1 MWSDNE
7 TEIDLLGFEHL
18 VTAVK
23 SIVTD
28 DALLPATIGV
38 YGDWGSGKSSL
49 LKMIAQQ
56 FEGKDGVLLLSFNGW
71 LFEGFDDAK
80 TSLMGTILD
89 EIISRKL
96 VSTEIKDD
104 AKRLGWKLL
113 KQIDVMRVMG
123 FAGRAALAGL
133 IGGIPGALLS
143 AGKDAMSGFKSMT
156 EKAGDAALTVD
167 EIVAHFKENSEDGV
181 RRGIR
186 EFRKDFEN
194 LLKESGIA
202 KLIVVIDDLDRCLPE
217 TILETLEAIKLFL
230 FVPRTAFILG
240 ADERLVKYA
249 VRRRFP
255 ELPGQLVEVGSDY
268 LEKLIQYPIY
278 VPPLGRGEMET
289 YINLLF
295 AKLSGVSDS
304 DFELARKQ
312 AVQCD
317 PNALLDVRFNFAI
330 AKTLFKERT
339 PPGLDE
345 SLATAQRIAA
355 VFARE
360 SGNPRQCK
368 RFLNTLVLRLAMAK
382 SRKVDLK
389 QRVLAKLMLL
399 ERFRPESFR
408 SLADAQAKEGGKPKE
423 LALAE
428 KLLIRPTATAGA
440 APGEPEQ
447 SGAEAR
453 GKGGGKSSRKSL
465 PLVDPEERADGSGRP
480 PELPLWLNEEWV
492 QEWVRSEPPLVDE
505 NLQQYFFFSRDK
517 VGAMAGA
524 TQRLTARAQEVLA
537 KLVGD
542 SEAYRRA
549 GLQELRQLSGADAAG
564 LLDALSE
571 RVRTEEGVEDDKSAI
586 FMLLRFPEVRP
597 EMFGQILTLLGNLP
611 DAQVPFTVPLKL
623 VALLTNNPAG
633 RGTVEGLLKRW
644 EAGAIDPQLRNAAT
658 AALKRLR

>member
-18 VTAVK
+18 VTAVA
-23 SIVTD
+23 SIVNN
-28 DALLPATIGV
+28 DALLPATVGV

-49 LKMIAQQ
+49 LKMIARQ
-56 FEGKDGVLLLSFNGW
+56 FEGKEGILLLSFNGW

-80 TSLMGTILD
+80 TALMGTILD
-89 EIISRKL
+89 EIISRRL
-96 VSTEIKDD
+96 VGTEVKEG

-113 KQIDVMRVMG
+113 KQIDVMRVLG
-123 FAGRAALAGL
+123 FAGRTAIAGVT
-133 IGGIPGALLS
+133 GGIPGALVS
-143 AGKDAMSGFKSMT
+143 IGKDAVTGFKNLSD
-156 EKAGDAALTVD
+156 KAVDAKLTVEQIGEYLKD
-167 EIVAHFKENSEDGV
+167 NSEDGV

-186 EFRKDFEN
+186 EFRKDFED
-194 LLKESGIA
+194 LLKESGIT

-230 FVPRTAFILG
+230 FVPQTAFILG

-295 AKLSGVSDS
+295 ARISGIGEE
-304 DFELARKQ
+304 DFEEARKL
-312 AVQCD
+312 AVKYE

-330 AKTLFKERT
+330 AKAVLKDRT

-345 SLATAQRIAA
+345 SLATAQRIAT

-368 RFLNTLVLRLAMAK
+368 RFLNTLMIRLAMAK
-382 SRKVDLK
+382 SRNVDLK
-389 QRVLAKLMLL
+389 QRILAKLMLL

-408 SLADAQAKEGGKPKE
+408 SLADAQAREGGKSKE
-423 LALAE
+423 LAFAE
-428 KLLIRPTATAGA
+428 KTLAGQEA
-440 APGEPEQ
+440 GVESEEVPVI
-447 SGAEAR
+447 AETGDR
-453 GKGGGKSSRKSL
+453 FKVSSRSSRRPKSA
-465 PLVDPEERADGSGRP
+465 VQSTEHSDADPEAVV
-480 PELPLWLNEEWV
+480 LPLWLSEEWV
-492 QEWVRSEPPLVDE
+492 QEWVRSEPQLADE
-505 NLQQYFFFSRDK
+505 NLQRYFFFSRDK

-524 TQRLTARAQEVLA
+524 TQRVTARAQEVLA
-537 KLVGD
+537 KLLSD
-542 SEAYRRA
+542 SEAYRRN
-549 GLQELRQLSGADAAG
+549 GLQELKQVSGADAAG
-564 LLDALSE
+564 ILDALSE
-571 RVRTEEGVEDDKSAI
+571 RARTEEDVEDDKSALL
-586 FMLLRFPEVRP
+586 MLIRFPDVRP
-597 EMFGQILTLLGNLP
+597 EMFGQVLTLLSNLP

-623 VALLTNNPAG
+623 VAMAANNSSHHAPI
-633 RGTVEGLLKRW
+633 EGLLKRW
-644 EAGAIDPQLRNAAT
+644 EAQAIDPQLRSSASAAI
-658 AALKRLR
+658 KRLR

>member
-7 TEIDLLGFEHL
+7 TDNDMLGFEHL
-18 VTAVK
+18 VTAVS
-23 SIVTD
+23 SIVNN
-28 DALLPATIGV
+28 DALLPATVGV

-49 LKMIAQQ
+49 LKMIARE
-56 FEGKDGVLLLSFNGW
+56 FEGKKDVLLLSFNGW

-80 TSLMGTILD
+80 TALMGTILD
-89 EIISRKL
+89 EIISRRL
-96 VSTEIKDD
+96 IDTEVKEC

-113 KQIDVMRVMG
+113 KQVDVMRVLG
-123 FAGRAALAGL
+123 FAGRTAIAGVA
-133 IGGIPGALLS
+133 GGIPGALVS
-143 AGKDAMSGFKSMT
+143 VGKDALTGLGNLS
-156 EKAGDAALTVD
+156 EKAADAKLTI
-167 EIVAHFKENSEDGV
+167 EQIGEHLKGNSEDGV

-186 EFRKDFEN
+186 EFRKDFEE
-194 LLKESGIA
+194 LLKESGIT

-295 AKLSGVSDS
+295 AKISGMSDT
-304 DFELARKQ
+304 DFEDVRKR
-312 AVQCD
+312 AVKCD
-317 PNALLDVRFNFAI
+317 PNALLDVRFNYAI
-330 AKTLFKERT
+330 AEAVLKDRT
-339 PPGLDE
+339 PPGLGE

-360 SGNPRQCK
+360 SGNPRQGK
-368 RFLNTLVLRLAMAK
+368 RFLNTLMLRLAMAK
-382 SRKVDLK
+382 SRNVDLK

-408 SLADAQAKEGGKPKE
+408 SLADAQARE
-423 LALAE
+423 
-428 KLLIRPTATAGA
+428 
-440 APGEPEQ
+440 
-447 SGAEAR
+447 
-453 GKGGGKSSRKSL
+453 GGKSSEL
-465 PLVDPEERADGSGRP
+465 AFAERALAKPASEIESGKLAVTDEADARINRGGTSSRRSKSGAQSTDDSDADP
-480 PELPLWLNEEWV
+480 GTARLPLWLSEDWA
-492 QEWVRSEPPLVDE
+492 QEWVRSEPQLADE

-537 KLVGD
+537 KLL
-542 SEAYRRA
+542 SESDAYRRT
-549 GLQELRQLSGADAAG
+549 GLQELKQVSGADAAG
-564 LLDALSE
+564 ILNGMSE
-571 RVRTEEGVEDDKSAI
+571 RARTEEGVEDHKSAL
-586 FMLLRFPEVRP
+586 FMLIRFPEVRP
-597 EMFGQILTLLGNLP
+597 EMFGQVLTLLGNLP
-611 DAQVPFTVPLKL
+611 DAQIPFTVPLKL
-623 VALLTNNPAG
+623 AGMTAGDPA
-633 RGTVEGLLKRW
+633 RRAPIEHLLKRW
-644 EAGAIDPQLRNAAT
+644 EAQAADPQLRSSAGAAI
-658 AALKRLR
+658 KRLR

>member
-18 VTAVK
+18 VTAVA
-23 SIVTD
+23 SIVNNE
-28 DALLPATIGV
+28 ALLPATIGV

-56 FEGKDGVLLLSFNGW
+56 FEGEEGVLLLSFNGW

-80 TSLMGTILD
+80 TALMGTILD
-89 EIISRKL
+89 EIVSRKL
-96 VSTEIKDD
+96 VSTEVKEG

-113 KQIDVMRVMG
+113 KQIEVMRVMG
-123 FAGRAALAGL
+123 FVGRTAIAGL
-133 IGGIPGALLS
+133 TGGIPAAMLS
-143 AGKDAMSGFKSMT
+143 VGKDAVSGMKDLS
-156 EKAGDAALTVD
+156 EKAGNAKLTVE
-167 EIVAHFKENSEDGV
+167 EIATQFKEKSEDGM

-186 EFRKDFEN
+186 EFRQDFAE
-194 LLKESGIA
+194 LLKESGIT
-202 KLIVVIDDLDRCLPE
+202 KLIVVIDNLDRCLPE

-230 FVPRTAFILG
+230 FVPRTAFVLG

-268 LEKLIQYPIY
+268 LEKLIQYPVY

-295 AKLSGVSDS
+295 AKLAGIDEA
-304 DFELARKQ
+304 DFETVRKQ

-317 PNALLDVRFNFAI
+317 PNALLDVRFNYAI
-330 AKTLFKERT
+330 AKALLKERT
-339 PPGLDE
+339 PAGLDD

-368 RFLNTLVLRLAMAK
+368 RFLNTLMLRLVMAK
-382 SRKVDLK
+382 SRNVELK

-408 SLADAQAKEGGKPKE
+408 SLAEAQAKQDGKPKE

-428 KLLIRPTATAGA
+428 KLLTQTVASATAV
-440 APGEPEQ
+440 PDT
-447 SGAEAR
+447 AEESAEN
-453 GKGGGKSSRKSL
+453 GQNKAGGKSPRKTKTRAEPSEQS
-465 PLVDPEERADGSGRP
+465 EELDKPAS
-480 PELPLWLNEEWV
+480 LPLWLSEEWI
-492 QEWVRSEPPLVDE
+492 QEWVRSEPPLADE

-537 KLVGD
+537 KLIGD

-549 GLQELRQLSGADAAG
+549 GLQELKQLSGADAAG

-571 RVRTEEGVEDDKSAI
+571 RARTEEGVEDEKSAI
-586 FMLLRFPEVRP
+586 FVLLRFPEARP
-597 EMFGQILTLLGNLP
+597 EMFGQVLTLLSNLP
-611 DAQVPFTVPLKL
+611 DAQVPFNVPLKV
-623 VALLTNNPAG
+623 VALASHNATRRAP
-633 RGTVEGLLKRW
+633 VESLLKRW
-644 EAGAIDPQLRNAAT
+644 ESGAIDLQLRNAA
-658 AALKRLR
+658 AAAIKRLR

>member
-7 TEIDLLGFEHL
+7 TETDLLGFEHL
-18 VTAVK
+18 VTAVT
-23 SIVTD
+23 SIVNNE
-28 DALLPATIGV
+28 ALLPATIGV

-49 LKMIAQQ
+49 LKMIAKQ
-56 FEGKDGVLLLSFNGW
+56 FEGKDGVVLLSFNGW

-80 TSLMGTILD
+80 TALMGTILD

-96 VSTEIKDD
+96 VSTEVKEG

-113 KQIDVMRVMG
+113 KQVDVMRVMG
-123 FAGRAALAGL
+123 FAGRTAMAGL
-133 IGGIPGALLS
+133 TGGIPGALLS
-143 AGKDAMSGFKSMT
+143 VGKEAVSGIKNMT
-156 EKAGDAALTVD
+156 EKVGDAKLTVE
-167 EIVAHFKENSEDGV
+167 EIAAQFKENSEDGV

-186 EFRKDFEN
+186 DFRKDFAD
-194 LLKESGIA
+194 LLKESGIT

-268 LEKLIQYPIY
+268 LEKLIQYPVYI
-278 VPPLGRGEMET
+278 PPLGRGEMET

-295 AKLSGVSDS
+295 AKLAGVNDA
-304 DFELARKQ
+304 DFEAARKQ
-312 AVQCD
+312 AVQCE
-317 PNALLDVRFNFAI
+317 PNALLAVRFNYAI
-330 AKTLFKERT
+330 AKALLKERT
-339 PPGLDE
+339 PSGLDD
-345 SLATAQRIAA
+345 SLATAQRIAD

-368 RFLNTLVLRLAMAK
+368 RFLNTLMLRLVMAR
-382 SRKVDLK
+382 SRNVELK

-408 SLADAQAKEGGKPKE
+408 SLADAQAKQAGKPKE

-428 KLLIRPTATAGA
+428 KLLTQAVAPPIVAADTAEESIADIQT
-440 APGEPEQ
+440 
-447 SGAEAR
+447 
-453 GKGGGKSSRKSL
+453 KVGGKSPRKAKTHAEPS
-465 PLVDPEERADGSGRP
+465 DQSDEADEPAS
-480 PELPLWLNEEWV
+480 LPLWLSEEWI
-492 QEWVRSEPPLVDE
+492 QEWVRSEPPLADE

-517 VGAMAGA
+517 VGAMASA

-537 KLVGD
+537 KLVGA

-549 GLQELRQLSGADAAG
+549 GLQELKQLSGADVAG

-571 RVRTEEGVEDDKSAI
+571 RARTEEGVEDEKSAI
-586 FMLLRFPEVRP
+586 FVLLRFPEVRP
-597 EMFGQILTLLGNLP
+597 EMFGQVLTLLSNLP
-611 DAQVPFTVPLKL
+611 DSQVPFTVPIKL
-623 VALLTNNPAG
+623 VSLASSNPTRRAP
-633 RGTVEGLLKRW
+633 VESLLKRW
-644 EAGAIDPQLRNAAT
+644 EGGAIDPQLRNGAA
-658 AALKRLR
+658 AAIKRLR

>member
-18 VTAVK
+18 VTAVT
-23 SIVTD
+23 SIVNNE
-28 DALLPATIGV
+28 ALLPATIGV

-56 FEGKDGVLLLSFNGW
+56 FEGKDGVLMLSFNGW

-80 TSLMGTILD
+80 TALMGTILD

-96 VSTEIKDD
+96 VSTEVKEG

-123 FAGRAALAGL
+123 FAGRTAMAGL
-133 IGGIPGALLS
+133 TGGIPGALVS
-143 AGKDAMSGFKSMT
+143 VGKDAVSGIKNMS
-156 EKAGDAALTVD
+156 EKVGDGKLTVE
-167 EIVAHFKENSEDGV
+167 EIAAQFKENSEDGL

-186 EFRKDFEN
+186 EFRKDFAD
-194 LLKESGIA
+194 LLKESGIT
-202 KLIVVIDDLDRCLPE
+202 KLIVIIDDLDRCLPE

-268 LEKLIQYPIY
+268 LEKLIQYPVY

-295 AKLSGVSDS
+295 AKLAGVNEA
-304 DFELARKQ
+304 DFEAARKQ

-317 PNALLDVRFNFAI
+317 PNALLDVRFNYAI
-330 AKTLFKERT
+330 AKAILKERT
-339 PPGLDE
+339 PLGLDD
-345 SLATAQRIAA
+345 SLASAQRIAA

-368 RFLNTLVLRLAMAK
+368 RFLNTLMLRLVMAK
-382 SRKVDLK
+382 SRNVELK

-408 SLADAQAKEGGKPKE
+408 SLADAQAKQAGKPKE

-428 KLLIRPTATAGA
+428 NLLTPAIGSVTADVDTA
-440 APGEPEQ
+440 EE
-447 SGAEAR
+447 SGADRHSKA
-453 GKGGGKSSRKSL
+453 GGKPPRKAKTHA
-465 PLVDPEERADGSGRP
+465 ERPDQSDEANEPAS
-480 PELPLWLNEEWV
+480 LPLWLSEQWI
-492 QEWVRSEPPLVDE
+492 QEWVRSEPPLADE

-537 KLVGD
+537 KLVGA

-549 GLQELRQLSGADAAG
+549 GLQGLKQLSGADAAG

-571 RVRTEEGVEDDKSAI
+571 RARTEEGVEEEKSAV
-586 FMLLRFPEVRP
+586 FVLLRFPEVRP
-597 EMFGQILTLLGNLP
+597 AMFGQVLTLLSNLP

-623 VALLTNNPAG
+623 VSLASSDPTRRVP
-633 RGTVEGLLKRW
+633 VESLLKRW
-644 EAGAIDPQLRNAAT
+644 ESGAIDPQLRNGAA
-658 AALKRLR
+658 AAIKRLR

>member
-18 VTAVK
+18 VTAVT
-23 SIVTD
+23 SIVNNE
-28 DALLPATIGV
+28 ALLPATIGV

-49 LKMIAQQ
+49 LKMIAKQ
-56 FEGKDGVLLLSFNGW
+56 FDGKDGVLLLSFNGW

-80 TSLMGTILD
+80 TALMGTILD

-96 VSTEIKDD
+96 VSTEVKEG

-113 KQIDVMRVMG
+113 KQVDVMRVMG
-123 FAGRAALAGL
+123 FAGRTAMAGL
-133 IGGIPGALLS
+133 VGGVPGALLS
-143 AGKDAMSGFKSMT
+143 IGKDAVSGIKSAS
-156 EKAGDAALTVD
+156 EKVGDAKLTVE
-167 EIVAHFKENSEDGV
+167 EIAAQFKENSEDGV

-186 EFRKDFEN
+186 EFRKDFAD
-194 LLKESGIA
+194 LLKESGIT

-295 AKLSGVSDS
+295 AKLAGVDEA
-304 DFELARKQ
+304 DFEMLRKQ

-317 PNALLDVRFNFAI
+317 PNALLDVRFNYAI
-330 AKTLFKERT
+330 AKAILKERT
-339 PPGLDE
+339 PSGLDE
-345 SLATAQRIAA
+345 TLVTAQRIAA

-368 RFLNTLVLRLAMAK
+368 RFLNTLMLRLVMAK
-382 SRKVDLK
+382 SRNVELK

-408 SLADAQAKEGGKPKE
+408 SLADAQAKQAGKPRE

-428 KLLIRPTATAGA
+428 KLLTQVVASAIAASDTAEELKKEEQGKAEGKLPRKGKTHAEPSDQSDEADEPT
-440 APGEPEQ
+440 
-447 SGAEAR
+447 S
-453 GKGGGKSSRKSL
+453 
-465 PLVDPEERADGSGRP
+465 
-480 PELPLWLNEEWV
+480 LPLWLSEEWI
-492 QEWVRSEPPLVDE
+492 QEWLRTEPLLADE

-517 VGAMAGA
+517 VGAMASA

-542 SEAYRRA
+542 SEAYRRS
-549 GLQELRQLSGADAAG
+549 GLQELKQLSGADAAG

-571 RVRTEEGVEDDKSAI
+571 RARTEEGVEDEKSAI
-586 FMLLRFPEVRP
+586 FVLLRFPEVRP
-597 EMFGQILTLLGNLP
+597 EMFGQVLTLLSNLP
-611 DAQVPFTVPLKL
+611 DVQVPFTVPLKL
-623 VALLTNNPAG
+623 VALASNNPT
-633 RGTVEGLLKRW
+633 RRQPVESLLKRW
-644 EAGAIDPQLRNAAT
+644 ESGAIDPQLRNGAT
-658 AALKRLR
+658 AAIKRLR